1 MNETAIALAEA
12 ALREAAR
19 EQTRLS
25 FAHRKAA
32 ARLHRLADDYRARLA
47 RLGIDVCIADRKAEQ
62 DGEQTDTRP

>member
-19 EQTRLS
+19 ENTKLS

-47 RLGIDVCIADRKAEQ
+47 RLGIDVCTAEEAERN
-62 DGEQTDTRP
+62 DNETDTRS